1 MIPNEVRISL
11 LTVYC
16 FGTIRLQFLLASI
29 SFLIGSLFF
38 NGQGVVQ
45 KSNSR
50 LYNGCFF
57 LLLLSF
63 ILDEKV
69 KASAIGNMPPFIGKV
84 LIRLKLLKESLLIF
98 FRDIIVSLQTKFE
111 TNTNLT

>member
-57 LLLLSF
+57 LLLLK
-63 ILDEKV
+63 E